1 LLLYYI
7 TDRAQFPGDE
17 AARRRSLLGKI
28 ADATRAGV
36 DFIQLREKDLSSH
49 ELEVLAGLAME
60 TILENSL
67 PHGGRTR
74 LLINSR
80 ADVAIACGADGVHLR
95 SDDISAAEVREAW
108 ARSVRKQEM
117 PVVGISCHTAKEVAC
132 ATSIGAN
139 FAVFAPVFEKRDAHP
154 VGTAALRVA
163 CGHKIPILALGGV
176 TLENARTCIDAGAA
190 GIAGIRLFQTND
202 ISGVVRRL
210 RSSLTLGST
219 AKPRLGLC

>member
-80 ADVAIACGADGVHLR
+80 ADVAIACGA
-95 SDDISAAEVREAW
+95 
-108 ARSVRKQEM
+108 
-117 PVVGISCHTAKEVAC
+117 VVGISCHTAKEVAC